1 MGRTSALEHD
11 ASLDVTASTTAEML
25 AALPEGLMLPTGTT
39 PEERR
44 GTGILAPYPAGVLES
59 TPPTPIV
66 DHLRPH
72 PQQNAAHQALIGY
85 GAEELQGQTPAI
97 HLGDEVFGS
106 IAEELQRRGVSRRE
120 VLSRARDGTT
130 RIIDISSFAVRDRA
144 GQPVCYVGIKRD
156 VTEQRRSADELTRRF
171 EELNA

>member
-44 GTGILAPYPAGVLES
+44 VTDILALYRAVFLNS
-59 TPPTPIV
+59 TEPIAIV
-66 DHLRPH
+66 DHLGRYLE
-72 PQQNAAHQALIGY
+72 QNAAHQALIGY

-130 RIIDISSFAVRDRA
+130 RI
-144 GQPVCYVGIKRD
+144 
-156 VTEQRRSADELTRRF
+156 
-171 EELNA
+171 